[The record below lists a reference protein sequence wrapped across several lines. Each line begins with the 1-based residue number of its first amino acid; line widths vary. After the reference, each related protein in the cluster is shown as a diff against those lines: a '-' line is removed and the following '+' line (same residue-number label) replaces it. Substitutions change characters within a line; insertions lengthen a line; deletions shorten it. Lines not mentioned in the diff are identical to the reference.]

1 MSRRIGIF
9 LAYAPEQSLA
19 EHGLGRLLAMLVRGM
34 TDQGLRI
41 VLGMPSWLAPEV
53 KRVLRDFA
61 VDESSIE
68 WLLTPSEP
76 VLLRLRRLARRRR
89 VVRGSFF
96 VRLALA
102 VRRGVTAAGEW
113 LIQQFIAG
121 LASTS
126 LLRFAATLL
135 IPAALVIAALALAG
149 WHFPVESLAVIV
161 ALLVLGVAVFLAR
174 PYLKNIARAARDR
187 GRKAFG
193 PLREFK
199 NVRIARALYLR
210 MRQQELRRLIGMIN
224 RREDVDGWLVPAL
237 FWPEAG
243 GIRAPKTVVVPDLVM
258 LDAPVH
264 FAAHVSVE
272 TFDQL
277 RATIACADRLICY
290 SQHVKDVHLVRRF
303 GLAASQ
309 VSVVEHAPVD
319 MMETFRKPIYAE
331 RPVLHAAR
339 AILRRHLARDPIGN
353 YQLRNVDLGSVGFI
367 FYASQI
373 RPHKNVLALVR
384 AYEKLLRHH
393 LVNVKLVLTGD
404 LLAPEANRV
413 ATYVWEKRLQYDVL
427 SLPRVPADVLA
438 SLFALSR
445 LAVCPTLFE
454 GGLPFT
460 FSEALSVGTPVVMSR
475 IPAVTEKIR
484 DPELARLMLFDPFDA
499 NDMCERIRFGLA
511 NREPLLERQLAL
523 YETFANRTWRDVA
536 NDYFEAMA
544 FATPAELAQ

>member
-19 EHGLGRLLAMLVRGM
+19 DHGLGRLLAMLVRGM
-34 TDQGLRI
+34 TDTGTRV

-53 KRVLRDFA
+53 RKVLRDFH
-61 VDESSIE
+61 VDESNVE
-68 WLLTPSEP
+68 WLLTPAEP
-76 VLLRLRRLARRRR
+76 VLLRLRRLAKRRRAAR
-89 VVRGSFF
+89 PLVGR
-96 VRLALA
+96 LA
-102 VRRGVTAAGEW
+102 VRIARAFAAIGSWVLDEVV
-113 LIQQFIAG
+113 AG

-126 LLRFAATLL
+126 LLRFMATLL
-135 IPAALVIAALALAG
+135 IAIGGPLALLALAA
-149 WHFPVESLAVIV
+149 WHFPLTTLVVLVTTVVLAAV
-161 ALLVLGVAVFLAR
+161 AAVAMPRTRAGAR
-174 PYLKNIARAARDR
+174 WLKDRA
-187 GRKAFG
+187 RKAFG
-193 PLREFK
+193 PLRDFK
-199 NVRIARALYLR
+199 NVSMARMLYTR
-210 MRQQELRRLIGMIN
+210 MRQQELRRLIGLVN
-224 RREDVDGWLVPAL
+224 RRGDITGWLVPTL
-237 FWPEAG
+237 FWPEAA

-264 FAAHVSVE
+264 FAAHVSIE

-277 RATIACADRLICY
+277 RETIACADRLICY
-290 SQHVKDVHLVRRF
+290 SEHVKDVHLVRRF
-303 GLAASQ
+303 GIPPAQ

-331 RPVLHAAR
+331 RPVVQAAR
-339 AILRRHLARDPIGN
+339 MILRRHLAAETISN
-353 YQLRNVDLGSVGFI
+353 HQIRNVDLASVGFI

-373 RPHKNVLALVR
+373 RPHKNILALVR

-404 LLAPEANRV
+404 LLAPEAARV
-413 ATYVWEKRLQYDVL
+413 ATYVWEKRLQFDVI

-438 SLFALSR
+438 ALFALTR

-499 NDMCERIRFGLA
+499 DNMCERIRWGLE
-511 NREPLLERQLAL
+511 NRDVLLARQQAVYRQLA
-523 YETFANRTWRDVA
+523 TRTWSDVA
-536 NDYFEAMA
+536 SDYCDAMA
-544 FATPAELAQ
+544 FAPVAEAP